1 MHAAADKLT
10 HSCPKLVRDQIFVV
24 GVPVSD
30 NRGVLIIGEETVLT
44 GEIKNCREIEIYGH
58 VDGKL
63 DAGNIIVHQQGSLFG
78 TVKAE
83 TAEIHGT
90 MQGDVR
96 IKQLISIKSSGTV
109 NGNVKYGRLAMEEG
123 AELAATVRNVPPSVA
138 GDLDLSVTKGRSV
151 RITTADLTAIDPD
164 DKAANLTFSVSNAA
178 NGFVTFAAR
187 RVCRS
192 PRLRKPISKT
202 ARFCSPTM
210 VLAAIPP
217 SLTSSSPTKPAQRR
231 AKRKP

>member
-1 MHAAADKLT
+1 
-10 HSCPKLVRDQIFVV
+10 
-24 GVPVSD
+24 VSD

-63 DAGNIIVHQQGSLFG
+63 DAGNVIVHQQGSLFG

-90 MQGDVR
+90 MQGDAR

-138 GDLDLSVTKGRSV
+138 GDLDLSVNKGRSV

-178 NGFVTFAAR
+178 NGFVTFASA
-187 RVCRS
+187 
-192 PRLRKPISKT
+192 PGLPIT
-202 ARFCSPTM
+202 TFTQADIEGGM
-210 VLAAIPP
+210 VLFAHDGSGSDTAKFDIVVADKAGA
-217 SLTSSSPTKPAQRR
+217 TSGKAQTVNVAVR
-231 AKRKP
+231 A